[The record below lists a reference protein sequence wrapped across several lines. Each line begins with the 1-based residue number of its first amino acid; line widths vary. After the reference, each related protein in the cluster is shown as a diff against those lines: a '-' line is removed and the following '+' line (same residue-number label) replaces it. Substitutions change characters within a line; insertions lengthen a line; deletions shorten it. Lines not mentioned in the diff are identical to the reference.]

1 MKGSA
6 LALLFFIFII
16 MEKKEYKTYDQPEDI
31 YKEQWFKDMPWYKRA
46 WARLVIAFFQT
57 ISMH

>member
-16 MEKKEYKTYDQPEDI
+16 MEKKEYTLDQLEDI
-31 YKEQWFKDMPWYKRA
+31 FKEQWFKDLPWYKRA
-46 WARLVIAFFQT
+46 WYRLVVAFFQT
-57 ISMH
+57 INMN

>member
-1 MKGSA
+1 
-6 LALLFFIFII
+6 
-16 MEKKEYKTYDQPEDI
+16 MEKEYKTYDQPEDI

-46 WARLVIAFFQT
+46 WMRFIIAFFET